1 MGKKIK
7 QIGLALVVVVI
18 VAGAIGAVKA
28 AQIGAMIE
36 AGEAFVPPPIG
47 VTTAEVD
54 TAEWESLTAAIGTA
68 EAVQGVMVASEV
80 PGTVTDLR
88 FDSGDMVER
97 GQVLA
102 TLDASTERAQ
112 LASARAQL
120 ELAEATLRRSSTLAA
135 SRAMAQA
142 ELEQAQAQEAQARAQ
157 IAGLR
162 ATIAKKTIRAPFAG
176 RLGIRQANLGEI
188 LQPGSPI
195 VSLQSTG
202 PIFVDFNVP
211 EQALPTLQV
220 GMTVR
225 ATSDTYPGEPF
236 EGTIETIDTAI
247 DRATRNVR
255 VRAIF
260 PDERERMRPG
270 MFLQVQVVQPDRREV
285 LAVPN
290 TAVLYAPY
298 GDSVY
303 VVEDDENGG
312 LVAKQ
317 SFVRLGERRG
327 DFVEVLE
334 GLESGQTVVST
345 GAFKLS
351 NGAAVTIENDVSPGD
366 PSLEPEPENR

>member
-1 MGKKIK
+1 MGKRLK
-7 QIGLALVVVVI
+7 QIGLALVVVLVI
-18 VAGAIGAVKA
+18 AGAIGAVKA

-36 AGEAFVPPPIG
+36 AGESFVPPPIG
-47 VTTAEVD
+47 VTTAEVES
-54 TAEWESLTAAIGTA
+54 AEWESLTAAIGTA

-80 PGTVTDLR
+80 PGSVTSLR
-88 FDSGDMVER
+88 FESGDMVER

-112 LASARAQL
+112 LDSARAQL
-120 ELAEATLRRSSTLAA
+120 ELAALTLRRSRTLAA
-135 SRAMAQA
+135 SNAVAQA
-142 ELEQAQAQEAQARAQ
+142 ELERAQAQEAQARAQ

-162 ATIAKKTIRAPFAG
+162 ATIAKKTIRAPFDG
-176 RLGIRQANLGEI
+176 RLGIRQADLGEI

-202 PIFVDFNVP
+202 PIFVDFNVR
-211 EQALPTLQV
+211 EQALPILEV
-220 GMTVR
+220 GLSVR
-225 ATSDTYPGEPF
+225 ATSDTYPGDPF
-236 EGTIETIDTAI
+236 VGTIETIDTAI
-247 DRATRNVR
+247 DRSTRNVR

-270 MFLQVQVVQPDRREV
+270 MFLQVQVVQPERRQV

-303 VVEDDENGG
+303 RVEEGDEGA

-317 SFVRLGERRG
+317 TFIRLGERRG
-327 DFVEVLE
+327 DYVEVLE
-334 GLESGQTVVST
+334 GLEDGQTVVST

-351 NGAAVTIENDVSPGD
+351 NGASITVENDVSPEA
-366 PSLEPEPENR
+366 PSLAPEPENR

>member
-7 QIGLALVVVVI
+7 QIVIALVVVLV

-36 AGEAFVPPPIG
+36 AGESFEPPPIG
-47 VTTAEVD
+47 VTTAEVLA
-54 TAEWESLTAAIGTA
+54 AEWESLTAAIGTA
-68 EAVQGVMVASEV
+68 EAVQGVTIASEV
-80 PGTVTDLR
+80 PGTVTSLR
-88 FDSGDMVER
+88 FESGEEVDQ

-120 ELAEATLRRSSTLAA
+120 ELAELTLRRARTLAERSA
-135 SRAMAQA
+135 VSRA

-157 IAGLR
+157 IAALR

-176 RLGIRQANLGEI
+176 RLGIRQADLGEI

-202 PIFVDFNVP
+202 PIFVDFDVP
-211 EQALPTLQV
+211 EQALRTLEV
-220 GMTVR
+220 GHEVR
-225 ATSDTYPGEPF
+225 ATSDSYPGEPF
-236 EGTIETIDTAI
+236 VGTIETIDAAI
-247 DRATRNVR
+247 DRSTRNVR
-255 VRAIF
+255 VRARF
-260 PDERERMRPG
+260 PDEGDRMRPG
-270 MFLQVQVVQPDRREV
+270 MFLQVEVVRPERREV
-285 LAVPN
+285 VAVPN

-303 VVEDDENGG
+303 VVEEGEGDQ

-317 SFVRLGERRG
+317 TFVRLGERRG
-327 DFVEVLE
+327 DFVEVVE
-334 GLESGQTVVST
+334 GLAAGQTVVST
-345 GAFKLS
+345 GAFKLR
-351 NGAAVTIENDVSPGD
+351 NGAAITVENDVSTGE